1 MLRNENGERKSSIM
15 AEKLTNPALKEAL
28 ATLKGWERVPRR
40 SAIRKTFRFRDF
52 NEAFG
57 FMGRIALMAE
67 KMDHHPEWFNVYNRV
82 EIVLSTH
89 DAGGVSGKDIA
100 LARFIDRTAGRR
112 AAAS

>member
-1 MLRNENGERKSSIM
+1 MLQGGNSEREPVAM

-28 ATLKGWERVPRR
+28 ASLKGWERVPRR

-112 AAAS
+112 AAG